1 MERKI
6 IISELINNALTESNG
21 LILREKIEIFLKEM
35 SEDDTIT
42 LDFKNITLFATPFF
56 NASIGYFILNLGP
69 EKFAKIFKLEQ
80 ISELGQSTYQHSYE
94 NAVEIYNRN
103 TNTDI
108 VGEVTKTN
116 IENS

>member
-6 IISELINNALTESNG
+6 IISELIKNGLTESNG
-21 LILREKIEIFLKEM
+21 LILREKIEQLIKELPE
-35 SEDDTIT
+35 SDTVV
-42 LDFKNITLFATPFF
+42 LDFKDISLFATPFF

-69 EKFAKIFKLEQ
+69 EKFNKIFKLEQ
-80 ISELGQSTYQHSYE
+80 ISELGLNTYQHSYE
-94 NAVEIYNRN
+94 NAVEIYNKR

-108 VGEVTKTN
+108 VGEITKSN